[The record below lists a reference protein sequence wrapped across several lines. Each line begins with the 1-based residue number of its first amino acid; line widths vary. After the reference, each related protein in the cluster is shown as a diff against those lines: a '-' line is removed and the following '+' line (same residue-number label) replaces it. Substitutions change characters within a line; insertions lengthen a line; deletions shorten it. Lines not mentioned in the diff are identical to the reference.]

1 MQEFY
6 MKLKI
11 CIILTI
17 LLSANFGYAQP
28 KLITRE
34 ELDKREVKEFVDEFT
49 KSFNGTKDFETMP
62 SKFFSTNFK
71 LNMIEANYSFSESK
85 QIKELTV
92 DQQFEYG
99 ILIRQLLYF
108 SFRNT
113 LSYENKGLSISEYS
127 NYRSFPP
134 DVLEILKRSKVII
147 ELLDIEVEEKTDDDE
162 DDEITSADIVQS
174 IEIMRNAIALFKI
187 YDDNQDMFSEETVKK
202 VSELEESSYEVT
214 RCKNNGQCFGMPDST
229 RIYWKTS
236 FPLCLHLVREN
247 GELKVFYTDFNFGD

>member
-1 MQEFY
+1 

-17 LLSANFGYAQP
+17 LLSATFGYAQP

-34 ELDKREVKEFVDEFT
+34 ELDKREVKEFIDHFM
-49 KSFNGTKDFETMP
+49 KSFNESKNFETMP
-62 SKFFSTNFK
+62 SRFFSKNFK
-71 LNMIEANYSFSESK
+71 LNMIESNYSFSESK

-113 LSYENKGLSISEYS
+113 LSYENKGLSISEDN
-127 NYRSFPP
+127 NYQSFPP

-147 ELLDIEVEEKTDDDE
+147 ELLDIKVEEKTDDDE
-162 DDEITSADIVQS
+162 DNEDDEITSAYIVQS
-174 IEIMRNAIALFKI
+174 IEIIRNAIALFKI
-187 YDDNQDMFSEETVKK
+187 YDDNQETFSEETVKK
-202 VSELEESSYEVT
+202 LSELEESSYEVT
-214 RCKNNGQCFGMPDST
+214 RCKNNGKCFGMSDKT
-229 RIYWKTS
+229 RIYWKTT

-247 GELKVFYTDFNFGD
+247 GELRVFYVDFNFGD

>member
-1 MQEFY
+1 

-11 CIILTI
+11 CIILTV

-34 ELDKREVKEFVDEFT
+34 ELDKREVKEFIDEFT
-49 KSFNGTKDFETMP
+49 KSFSESKNFETMP
-62 SKFFSTNFK
+62 SKFFSKNFR
-71 LNMIEANYSFSESK
+71 LNMIEANDSFGESE
-85 QIKELTV
+85 QIKELTI

-99 ILIRQLLYF
+99 ILIRQLFYF

-113 LSYENKGLSISEYS
+113 LSYEDKGLPISEY
-127 NYRSFPP
+127 NDYQSFPS
-134 DVLEILKRSKVII
+134 DVLEILKKSKVTI
-147 ELLDIEVEEKTDDDE
+147 ELLDIKVEKETDEEDE
-162 DDEITSADIVQS
+162 DEITSADIVQS
-174 IEIMRNAIALFKI
+174 IEIMRNAIALFKV

-202 VSELEESSYEVT
+202 LSELEESSYEVT
-214 RCKNNGQCFGMPDST
+214 RCKNNGQCFGMPEKT
-229 RIYWKTS
+229 RIFWKTS